1 MKRVGFGKSRT
12 SSNAAPSQS
21 NGGLSNGIIK
31 RQKSV
36 DSVNDVSILGNGAPG
51 GGQLAFPGSGTK
63 VESTN
68 GFFKGSK
75 VSLSNLFHTS
85 GLGTLSR
92 KKVKESRE
100 TSLLIK
106 FDLSTN
112 W

>member
-1 MKRVGFGKSRT
+1 MKKVGFGKSRT
-12 SSNAAPSQS
+12 SSNAAPAQS
-21 NGGLSNGIIK
+21 NGGVSNGGGGIIK

-92 KKVKESRE
+92 KKVRKSRE
-100 TSLLIK
+100 TS
-106 FDLSTN
+106 SSPYTVRT
-112 W
+112 